1 MDGDAER
8 SGVTEGLAKVSEVA
22 GTEAAGSALA
32 KRPGAD
38 GRAGNVPP
46 GGRRGTR
53 RPPVKAV
60 AGFADL
66 SLIVERIGAC
76 GTPGARCSLGPLASP
91 AARSYGRWIRRLG
104 RSSSF
109 SSASCS
115 AANCRFTSHSISACI
130 SASVSCFWQEQTMA
144 RP

>member
-76 GTPGARCSLGPLASP
+76 GTPGADAPWGRPPPQQRVLTGVGFGAGAFKLLFFGLML
-91 AARSYGRWIRRLG
+91 RS
-104 RSSSF
+104 
-109 SSASCS
+109 
-115 AANCRFTSHSISACI
+115 
-130 SASVSCFWQEQTMA
+130 
-144 RP
+144 